1 MLDAT
6 LSKTELKARPKS
18 RVDVGFTVDREVRR
32 QTAAILTVNDTVRD
46 RDERER
52 VRRIVL
58 DSSELLTRR
67 LVDLV
72 LELSGTA

>member
-1 MLDAT
+1 MCVAT
-6 LSKTELKARPKS
+6 SSKT
-18 RVDVGFTVDREVRR
+18 RVDIGFTVDREVRR
-32 QTAAILTVNDTVRD
+32 QVAAILTVNDTVHD

-52 VRRIVL
+52 LRRIVL

-72 LELSGTA
+72 IDLREAA

>member
-1 MLDAT
+1 
-6 LSKTELKARPKS
+6 
-18 RVDVGFTVDREVRR
+18 VDIGFTVDREVRR
-32 QTAAILTVNDTVRD
+32 QVAAILTVNDTVHD

-52 VRRIVL
+52 LRRIVL

-72 LELSGTA
+72 IDLREAA

>member
-1 MLDAT
+1 MCVAT
-6 LSKTELKARPKS
+6 SSKI
-18 RVDVGFTVDREVRR
+18 RVDIGFTVDREVRR
-32 QTAAILTVNDTVRD
+32 HVAAILTVNDTVQN

-52 VRRIVL
+52 LRRTVL

-72 LELSGTA
+72 IELRESS